1 MAGMGRIGGKDMRQ
15 DERIAEL
22 SAALRECQEMQP
34 KAIQMIRDHDFI
46 FTRSLPNVV
55 EHSANE
61 KTIDEWEKL
70 AFSLY
75 TYLAEINTICR
86 EVLEEE
92 E

>member
-1 MAGMGRIGGKDMRQ
+1 MRP

-22 SAALRECQEMQP
+22 SAALGKCQAMQP

-46 FTRSLPNVV
+46 FTRSLPDVV
-55 EHSANE
+55 EHTANE

-75 TYLAEINTICR
+75 TYLTEINMICR
-86 EVLEEE
+86 EVLEEDE
-92 E
+92 